1 MLQTYQAQVNG
12 SQLIWIDQ
20 PPAPLAHE
28 RVLIVVER
36 ANPVAASQPAQNDA
50 YGIFMSSEG
59 CLGRAS
65 RAETDAQLAGM
76 RAEWNTREDS

>member
-20 PPAPLAHE
+20 PPIPLAYE

-36 ANPVAASQPAQNDA
+36 ADHSVTIPAGQNDA
-50 YGIFMSSEG
+50 YSTFMSSEG
-59 CLGRAS
+59 CLAKAS
-65 RAETDAQLAGM
+65 RADIVRPLG
-76 RAEWNTREDS
+76 S

>member
-36 ANPVAASQPAQNDA
+36 ATPAAASQPAQNDA

-59 CLGRAS
+59 CLGHTS
-65 RAETDAQLAGM
+65 RAEIDAQLAGM
-76 RAEWNTREDS
+76 RAEWNAREGS

>member
-20 PPAPLAHE
+20 PPAPLAYE

-36 ANPVAASQPAQNDA
+36 PNPSATTPVGKSDA
-50 YGIFMSSEG
+50 YSTFMSSEG
-59 CLGRAS
+59 CLGKAS
-65 RAETDAQLAGM
+65 RADIDAQLAGM
-76 RAEWNTREDS
+76 RAEWNTREGS

>member
-20 PPAPLAHE
+20 PPAPLAYE

-36 ANPVAASQPAQNDA
+36 ANPNITMHPGQSDA
-50 YGIFMSSEG
+50 YSAFMSSEG
-59 CLGRAS
+59 CLGKAS
-65 RAETDAQLAGM
+65 RADIDAQLADM
-76 RAEWNTREDS
+76 RAEWHTREGG